1 MIQRW
6 KNNEYVLKSGERVQ
20 VAGVQMMGANQRVN
34 LTFRNRSESPA
45 WSGPLYLTTHE
56 LELNRAQ

>member
-34 LTFRNRSESPA
+34 LTLRNRSESPL
-45 WSGPLYLTTHE
+45 WSSPLYLTTSE
-56 LELNRAQ
+56 LERNRA

>member
-6 KNNEYVLKSGERVQ
+6 KNTEHVLKSGERVQ

-34 LTFRNRSESPA
+34 LTLRNKSESPL
-45 WSGPLYLTTHE
+45 WESPLYLTTSE
-56 LELNRAQ
+56 LERNRAQ